1 MLNDET
7 TPKYVG
13 YYENKLQESKTKE
26 RNQILKVDTKQTHL
40 RRVKSESGT

>member
-1 MLNDET
+1 MQNDET

-13 YYENKLQESKTKE
+13 YFEDILQEKKTTE
-26 RNQILKVDTKQTHL
+26 RKWISKVDTKQTRL